1 MAAARTVLAV
11 LCDQQRPPD
20 MQRIETLAEVR
31 YADAA
36 SLPAAMR
43 GAEALLVWD
52 FLSTAV
58 ADAWPAADRLRWMHI
73 ASAGVDRLLFPE
85 LVDSSVVVTN
95 SRGVFDRPI
104 AEYVLGLILAIA
116 KDLGT
121 TLGLQRQRTWRHRE
135 TRCVD
140 GEHALVVG
148 TGSIGRATGRL
159 LRAAGMTV
167 TAVGR
172 TARSQDPDFGAV
184 HASEDLDEL
193 IPAADYVI
201 VTAPLTDSTRGM
213 LDAHAFGG
221 MKSSAWLVNVGRGA
235 IVVEA
240 DLLHALESGQ
250 IGGAALDV
258 FDEEPLPPDHPLWA
272 LPNVV
277 VSPHMSGDVVGWL
290 RALVALFT
298 ENFDRWQAGEPLR
311 NVVDKSAGFVA
322 TGCSSAH
329 E

>member
-1 MAAARTVLAV
+1 VAAARTVLAV

-36 SLPAAMR
+36 CLVDAVR

-58 ADAWPAADRLRWMHI
+58 ADAWPHADRLRWIHI

-85 LVDSSVVVTN
+85 LVDSSVVLTN

-116 KDLGT
+116 KDLGS
-121 TLGLQRQRTWRHRE
+121 TLGLQRERTWTHRE
-135 TRCVD
+135 SRCI
-140 GEHALVVG
+140 ESAQALVVG

-172 TARSQDPDFGAV
+172 KARSQDPDFGAV
-184 HASEDLDEL
+184 HASEDLDAL
-193 IPAADYVI
+193 LPTADYVI

-213 LDAHAFGG
+213 LDAHAFAG